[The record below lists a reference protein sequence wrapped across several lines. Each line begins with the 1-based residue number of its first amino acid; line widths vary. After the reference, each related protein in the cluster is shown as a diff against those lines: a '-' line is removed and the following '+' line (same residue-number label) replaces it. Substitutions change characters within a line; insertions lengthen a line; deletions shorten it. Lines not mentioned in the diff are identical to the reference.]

1 MRTNR
6 YLSMASAVAVAAG
19 LAACAAPDPYGP
31 NNYPVS
37 APNTTYVVP
46 GQPVAAVE
54 YGHITNVQLVSGA
67 PVANPNRGAAGSV
80 IGGIVGGLLG
90 NTIGAGSGRAAA
102 TVLGAVG
109 GAVVGN
115 HLAQRDANNY
125 AAGQA
130 VYRVTVQ
137 TDTGA
142 MRSYDVAANADLRVG
157 DRVRIENGVIYLA

>member
-1 MRTNR
+1 MRTHR
-6 YLSMASAVAVAAG
+6 YLSIASAAVLAAG

-37 APNTTYVVP
+37 QPNTTYVAP
-46 GQPVAAVE
+46 GQPVAAIE
-54 YGHITNVQLVSGA
+54 YGQITNVQLVSGQ
-67 PVANPNRGAAGSV
+67 PVRNPNRGAVGSV

-90 NTIGAGSGRAAA
+90 NTIGGGSGRAAA

-115 HLAQRDANNY
+115 NLAQRDANNY
-125 AAGQA
+125 AAGQT

-137 TDTGA
+137 TDQGA
-142 MRSYDVAANADLRVG
+142 YRSYDVAANADLRVG

>member
-1 MRTNR
+1 MRSIR
-6 YLSMASAVAVAAG
+6 FVSMASAVTVAAA
-19 LAACAAPDPYGP
+19 LVACAEPQPYGV

-37 APNTTYVVP
+37 QPSAAYVNPN
-46 GQPVAAVE
+46 QPMAAIE
-54 YGHITNVQLVSGA
+54 YGQITNVQLVAGQ
-67 PVANPNRGAAGSV
+67 PYNNPNRGAAGSV
-80 IGGIVGGLLG
+80 IGGIIGGLLG
-90 NTIGAGSGRAAA
+90 NTIGHGGGRAAA

-115 HLAQRDANNY
+115 NVAQRNNY
-125 AAGQA
+125 AAGQP

-142 MRSYDVAANADLRVG
+142 LRSYDIAANADLHIG

>member
-37 APNTTYVVP
+37 APNTSYVVP

-90 NTIGAGSGRAAA
+90 NTIGHGGGRAAA

-115 HLAQRDANNY
+115 NLAQRGTNNY
-125 AAGQA
+125 AAGQT

-142 MRSYDVAANADLRVG
+142 YRSYDVAANADLRVG